1 MKKILFLSLLSII
14 CLHLNAQTP
23 IYTLNG
29 EKTSKE
35 KIDSIS
41 PDLIESVSVWK
52 GEKAL
57 QKFGNEAANGWIE
70 IKTIIPDKNAEFIG
84 GDGELGKYLVQEIQ
98 SKKIKSKKAITS
110 FVQFKVEKDGSISQA
125 KIIQSGGK
133 ELDEIALNA
142 VKNSP
147 KWKPAEKNGQAVPSI
162 NTLPIRYQKG
172 PIN

>member
-1 MKKILFLSLLSII
+1 M
-14 CLHLNAQTP
+14 
-23 IYTLNG
+23 
-29 EKTSKE
+29 
-35 KIDSIS
+35 
-41 PDLIESVSVWK
+41 
-52 GEKAL
+52 
-57 QKFGNEAANGWIE
+57 
-70 IKTIIPDKNAEFIG
+70 
-84 GDGELGKYLVQEIQ
+84 
-98 SKKIKSKKAITS
+98 
-110 FVQFKVEKDGSISQA
+110 QFKVEKDGSISQA